1 MRGLAQPH
9 HFNDRFST
17 RPVLQR
23 GMEERLIGHGDKH
36 IAGMAEAFIKSHCNL
51 YTLRVSVEHERC
63 HAELLQN
70 LPVA

>member
-1 MRGLAQPH
+1 
-9 HFNDRFST
+9 
-17 RPVLQR
+17 
-23 GMEERLIGHGDKH
+23 MEERLIGHGDKH